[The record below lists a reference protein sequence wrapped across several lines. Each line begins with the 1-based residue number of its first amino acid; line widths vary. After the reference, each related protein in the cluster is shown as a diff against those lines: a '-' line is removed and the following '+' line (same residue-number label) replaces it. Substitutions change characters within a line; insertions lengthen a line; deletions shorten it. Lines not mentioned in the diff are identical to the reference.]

1 MQPYS
6 ISKIGSTIVITA
18 VLSMSVGLSVHA
30 EEPVS
35 KCLTVASESLHA
47 NALARLKKDIA
58 PYLADQKDNAAIQAY
73 QDALTVAWSAMHEP
87 YCGYGKEGAK
97 SAIKSFGKSIDRAR
111 TAFLES
117 VKNHAPVKAVPSIAS
132 EPAMID
138 DTTSTPPIVV
148 PKTSAQKLQ
157 ATRRV
162 FHALRRGMRHAD
174 VLNLQKI
181 LAHYFNLSEKDLATG
196 YFGPKT
202 EELLIKLQLEKK
214 IINSKNNAGAGLVG
228 PKTSAVLQQL

>member
-1 MQPYS
+1 MPYSS
-6 ISKIGSTIVITA
+6 ISKMSLVLVLTA
-18 VLSMSVGLSVHA
+18 TLSLCVGGRVYA

-35 KCLTVASESLHA
+35 KCLTAASESMRA
-47 NALARLKKDIA
+47 NGLTRLKQDIA
-58 PYLADQKDNAAIQAY
+58 PYLADQKNSVAIQAY

-111 TAFLES
+111 IAFLES
-117 VKNHAPVKAVPSIAS
+117 VKNHAPVKIVPPIAS
-132 EPAMID
+132 APAAID
-138 DTTSTPPIVV
+138 DTTSTPPTII
-148 PKTSAQKLQ
+148 PKTLAPKLQ
-157 ATRRV
+157 ATRHV
-162 FHALRRGMRHAD
+162 FHTLRRGMRHAD

-181 LAHYFNLSEKDLATG
+181 LAQYFGLSEKDLATG

-214 IINSKNNAGAGLVG
+214 VITSKNAAGAGLVG